1 MSTQNKYTAV
11 ITQED
16 GWYLGWVEEVPGANA
31 QEKSRHELM
40 ISLREA
46 VQDILEIHRQK
57 ARQQAKSDY
66 EEVALFV

>member
-1 MSTQNKYTAV
+1 MATQNKYTAV

-46 VQDILEIHRQK
+46 VRDIESFRNRH
-57 ARQQAKSDY
+57 S
-66 EEVALFV
+66 

>member
-46 VQDILEIHRQK
+46 VRDIASFGNRH
-57 ARQQAKSDY
+57 A
-66 EEVALFV
+66 

>member
-1 MSTQNKYTAV
+1 MPTQNKYTAV

-31 QEKSRHELM
+31 QEKNRHELM

-46 VQDILEIHRQK
+46 VRDIESFGNRN
-57 ARQQAKSDY
+57 Y
-66 EEVALFV
+66 

>member
-1 MSTQNKYTAV
+1 MPTQNKYTAV

-31 QEKSRHELM
+31 QEKSRHELT

-46 VQDILEIHRQK
+46 VRDIESFGDRN
-57 ARQQAKSDY
+57 Y
-66 EEVALFV
+66 

>member
-1 MSTQNKYTAV
+1 MPTQNKYTAV

-31 QEKSRHELM
+31 QKKSRHELM

-46 VQDILEIHRQK
+46 VRDIESFGNRH
-57 ARQQAKSDY
+57 S
-66 EEVALFV
+66 